1 MNTNGPDENRIP
13 AQDPRIEIRY
23 NGDDCTPVPTEVPEP
38 EHFEVDCPH
47 LRHQLGTPA
56 AWLPNR
62 GHALLTQLAM
72 PISLALGRPVAALGL
87 AEDQG
92 PLICCCGDLNV
103 RQALDAG
110 AIVSV
115 PATEYD
121 PRQVLTLLE
130 LPAGAKVDVN
140 IVTLNNP
147 GQPSVYVL
155 GLSDLLRDALVLG
168 ATLNTFGEVPGD
180 GGND

>member
-1 MNTNGPDENRIP
+1 MSADIP
-13 AQDPRIEIRY
+13 ARDPRIEIRY
-23 NGDDCTPVPTEVPEP
+23 TDDDPTPRPTEVHEPEP
-38 EHFEVDCPH
+38 FEVDCPH

-56 AWLPNR
+56 AWLPTK

-92 PLICCCGDLNV
+92 PLICCCADLNV

-110 AIVSV
+110 AIVAV

-121 PRQVLTLLE
+121 TRQVLTLLE
-130 LPAGAKVDVN
+130 LPPGAKVDVN
-140 IVTLNNP
+140 CAVINSP
-147 GQPSVYVL
+147 GEPSVFVL
-155 GLSDLLRDALVLG
+155 GISLGTMRVL
-168 ATLNTFGEVPGD
+168 ATLATLREVTD
-180 GGND
+180 GGDND